1 MNNTI
6 QESLDFIGLYELED
20 KTIAP
25 GIVEFYENNPNLHHD
40 AVSGA
45 GKNNEIVKSRDISLF
60 ISDFV
65 SDEHEVFFKLLN
77 HLKGSFKHYKENMN
91 YISNMFSEMNCNEF
105 IIKKYLK
112 DDHYQ
117 KWHCERSNLKTSDRA
132 FAWMIYLN
140 TVNNGGETDFYYY
153 NKSIKPKEGLTLI
166 WPADWT
172 HLHRG
177 NTVIDTKYI
186 ITGMFKYAS

>member
-1 MNNTI
+1 
-6 QESLDFIGLYELED
+6 
-20 KTIAP
+20 
-25 GIVEFYENNPNLHHD
+25 
-40 AVSGA
+40 
-45 GKNNEIVKSRDISLF
+45 
-60 ISDFV
+60 
-65 SDEHEVFFKLLN
+65 
-77 HLKGSFKHYKENMN
+77 MN

-153 NKSIKPKEGLTLI
+153 NKSIKPKEGLTLFGLQI
-166 WPADWT
+166 GHISIEETQLSIPNISLVDFQ
-172 HLHRG
+172 
-177 NTVIDTKYI
+177 NTLI
-186 ITGMFKYAS
+186 IKNKKGS